1 MATRDLATDV
11 REDHRTTTVTW
22 GGLLASDDGQPVAF
36 GYSPER
42 TIQVFGNF
50 DGATLRFEGSLE
62 TVAPS
67 HWSTLTDPQ
76 GNPLEIAS
84 DKIETVMEN
93 TAWVRPVV
101 VGGGASTDL
110 TVLLFS
116 RFK

>member
-1 MATRDLATDV
+1 MATRNLSTEV

-22 GGLLASDDGQPVAF
+22 AGLASGDDGQPAPF

-42 TIQVFGNF
+42 TVQVFGTF
-50 DGATLRFEGSLE
+50 DGATIRFEGSLE
-62 TVAPS
+62 TVAPT
-67 HWSTLTDPQ
+67 HWAALTDPQ
-76 GNPLEIAS
+76 GNDIEIIA
-84 DKIETVMEN
+84 DKLETVMEN

-101 VGGGASTDL
+101 VNGGAGTDL